1 MDNAKRSEIEEK
13 VKNCKLKIA
22 NEQAKLQR
30 YMAQLETGK
39 SGHTKPKAKLGQKP
53 TKTQAKP
60 EENPP
65 KEKKEAGFFETI
77 FS

>member
-1 MDNAKRSEIEEK
+1 MDESKRNEIEEK

-30 YMAQLETGK
+30 YLAQLETGK
-39 SGHTKPKAKLGQKP
+39 SGHTKPKTKTGQKV
-53 TKTQAKP
+53 TKTAVKP
-60 EENPP
+60 DENPP
-65 KEKKEAGFFETI
+65 KTTQEKGFFETI

>member
-1 MDNAKRSEIEEK
+1 MDSAKRSEIEEK

-30 YMAQLETGK
+30 YTAQLETGK
-39 SGHTKPKAKLGQKP
+39 SGHTKPKVKTGQKQI
-53 TKTQAKP
+53 KTPLKP
-60 EENPP
+60 DENPP